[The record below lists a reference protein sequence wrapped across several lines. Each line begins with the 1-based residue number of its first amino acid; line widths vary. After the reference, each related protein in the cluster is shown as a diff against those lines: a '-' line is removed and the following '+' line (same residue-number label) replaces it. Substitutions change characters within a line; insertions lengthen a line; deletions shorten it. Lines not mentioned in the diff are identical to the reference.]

1 MMQLDVMSPSLDSLP
16 KIFSLSDLKQ
26 YLPGDGERALDVTL
40 RWLEAGVIRQVAPE
54 RPVFY
59 RVVLG
64 EPLSEAETI
73 LALMRTFPSLVVV
86 AGSALWRQ
94 GLSTQQDNLLECAV
108 AETDGA
114 CNLGNVALH
123 PRPAG
128 WWSVMRQVSG
138 LAVEGCHGAAMLR
151 PEMAVADAAAFRDV
165 WMPDRDGIDWSRL
178 STARLSRATEALL
191 PLRPSYS

>member
-1 MMQLDVMSPSLDSLP
+1 MIQLDVMVPSLDSLP

-26 YLPGDGERALDVTL
+26 RLPGEGEHALDVTL

-64 EPLSEAETI
+64 EPLSEEEV
-73 LALMRTFPSLVVV
+73 LQALMRTFPSIVVV

-94 GLSTQQDNLLECAV
+94 GFSTQKDNLLECAV
-108 AETDGA
+108 AEPVTD
-114 CNLGNVALH
+114 CNLSGVALRS
-123 PRPAG
+123 RPPG
-128 WWSVMRQVSG
+128 WWSVMRQVGG
-138 LAVEGCHGAAMLR
+138 LSADGCHGAAMLS

-178 STARLSRATEALL
+178 STARLSNATQALL
-191 PLRPSYS
+191 PLRPVH

>member
-1 MMQLDVMSPSLDSLP
+1 MIQLDVMLPSLDSLP
-16 KIFSLSDLKQ
+16 RIFSLSDLKQ
-26 YLPGDGERALDVTL
+26 RLPGDGEHALDVTL

-64 EPLSEAETI
+64 EPLSEAET
-73 LALMRTFPSLVVV
+73 LQALMRTFPSIVVV

-94 GLSTQQDNLLECAV
+94 GLSSQQDNMLECAV
-108 AETDGA
+108 AELEES
-114 CNLGNVALH
+114 CNLSQVKLH
-123 PRPAG
+123 SRPAG
-128 WWSVMRQVSG
+128 WWSVMRQVG
-138 LAVEGCHGAAMLR
+138 GFAAEGCHGAAMLS

-191 PLRPSYS
+191 PLRPLH